1 MNQHNAIEHIN
12 DDECREFQS
21 SLELVGRKWNG
32 AILLA
37 SARGARRFS
46 EYRTLVDGISDRLL
60 ASRLQELEREG
71 LIERHV
77 QPSTPVMVSYT
88 LTEFGDQLIG
98 VLHPLVQWS
107 QARQASS
114 PLPAG

>member
-1 MNQHNAIEHIN
+1 MNQHDALEHIN
-12 DDECREFQS
+12 EDECRRFQS
-21 SLELVGRKWNG
+21 SVELVGRKWNG

-37 SARGARRFS
+37 GARGARRFS
-46 EYRTLVDGISDRLL
+46 EFRTLVTGISDRLL

-71 LIERHV
+71 LIERQV
-77 QPSTPVMVSYT
+77 RPSTPVMISYS
-88 LTEFGDQLIG
+88 LTESGHQLIS

-107 QARQASS
+107 QDRQAS